1 MLLVGRTWEIGSE
14 YRFGFN
20 GSETNIEF
28 NGSPNYLDF
37 GARFYNPSLGVF
49 FSLDKFS
56 NIYPELSPYSFCYEN
71 PILYHEIKGFGFN
84 GGFSVENNSKQPIQL
99 LGTGAIVT
107 TTIINTAQGTV
118 TGFTVEE
125 NSKSIITLEAGE
137 RFIAKTKEISK
148 SNSNG
153 IAIYET
159 VYYGEIQK
167 KVDGKWVKV
176 KDVNVFDVDGLNLI
190 NQQEVITDEG
200 KILTEDN
207 ATNSTTNKFRKEK
220 LFPGIFIDTNE
231 NGKKDPNE
239 VDRVEV
245 KFSSEVFWNGIFG
258 KMTIPPTPKNDEVIR
273 VNEKGGQLTI
283 DSSSAGGASI
293 IFSDS
298 N

>member
-1 MLLVGRTWEIGSE
+1 
-14 YRFGFN
+14 
-20 GSETNIEF
+20 
-28 NGSPNYLDF
+28 
-37 GARFYNPSLGVF
+37 
-49 FSLDKFS
+49 
-56 NIYPELSPYSFCYEN
+56 
-71 PILYHEIKGFGFN
+71 
-84 GGFSVENNSKQPIQL
+84 
-99 LGTGAIVT
+99 
-107 TTIINTAQGTV
+107 
-118 TGFTVEE
+118 
-125 NSKSIITLEAGE
+125 
-137 RFIAKTKEISK
+137 
-148 SNSNG
+148 
-153 IAIYET
+153 
-159 VYYGEIQK
+159 
-167 KVDGKWVKV
+167 
-176 KDVNVFDVDGLNLI
+176 VNVFDVDGLNLI